1 MNRHRQE
8 AVSIKTLEEILESL
22 RITEEYVSDK
32 NRTIKLVL
40 EDMLTAPA
48 VHNKIA

>member
-8 AVSIKTLEEILESL
+8 AISIETLEEILESL
-22 RITEEYVSDK
+22 RITKEYVSDK
-32 NRTIKLVL
+32 NRNIELVL

-48 VHNKIA
+48 VHNKVA